1 MKTSVKTILLPAILT
16 MASFIAS
23 CATQVADLRQ
33 SPDFTRDRIV
43 TSGMVMG
50 GYSAPRI
57 DMKDIYN
64 KLAQKT
70 PDGNP
75 AVKNIREY
83 FDVGHAEQMSNMLMG
98 AIKDAH
104 ADYPVL
110 GAAALIQK
118 MGKADYQ
125 DFISEFFQA
134 SQPGEKWLGK
144 IRGLNIGARYLV
156 MAREE
161 LNSVN
166 EKIHKKPAPGKGK
179 DAPGV
184 AHEGNEYTLEITRK
198 MKVALYIYDLES
210 GLEVWSGKASRS
222 KSFTSPQKVYAGSS
236 SVGIKLESGNLLA
249 KQKPGP
255 AKEVDILPG
264 IFSVLA
270 DNMPK

>member
-1 MKTSVKTILLPAILT
+1 MKTSLRSILLPAILT
-16 MASFIAS
+16 LASFIAS

-33 SPDFTRDRIV
+33 SPDFNRQGIIS
-43 TSGMVMG
+43 SGMVMG

-57 DMKDIYN
+57 DMKDIY

-75 AVKNIREY
+75 AAKNIKEY
-83 FDVGHAEQMSNMLMG
+83 FDVGHAEQISNTLMG
-98 AIKDAH
+98 AIKGAH
-104 ADYPVL
+104 EDYPVM

-134 SQPGEKWLGK
+134 SQPGEKWLKK

-166 EKIHKKPAPGKGK
+166 EKIHKKPVPGKKK

-184 AHEGNEYTLEITRK
+184 VHEGSEYTLEITRK
-198 MKVALYIYDLES
+198 MKVAVYIYDLES
-210 GLEVWSGKASRS
+210 GLEVWSGKAGRS

-249 KQKPGP
+249 KHKPGP

-270 DNMPK
+270 DNMPR